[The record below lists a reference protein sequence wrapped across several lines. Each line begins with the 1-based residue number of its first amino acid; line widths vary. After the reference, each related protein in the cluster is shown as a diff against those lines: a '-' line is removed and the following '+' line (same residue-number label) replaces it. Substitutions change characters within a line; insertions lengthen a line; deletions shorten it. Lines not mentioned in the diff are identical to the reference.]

1 MLNKEFLMVGNKD
14 LEPVLSIYISPDI
27 EYIPS
32 VSGTLSSGQPF
43 DVSKAGETTF
53 KFSEIDLAGRIRVK
67 YDSDGLTHLSTTNLT
82 QYGERPFRKVS
93 RAPSIMVDYLQIAD
107 RTQSA
112 SISLS

>member
-1 MLNKEFLMVGNKD
+1 MLNKELLMAGSTD
-14 LEPVLSIYISPDI
+14 LEPVLSIYISPDLAFM
-27 EYIPS
+27 PDVS
-32 VSGTLSSGQPF
+32 VTLSSGQPF

-67 YDSDGLTHLSTTNLT
+67 YDYEMRLSTHNLT
-82 QYGERPFRKVS
+82 AYASPPPPERIS
-93 RAPSIMVDYLQIAD
+93 RAPSLMVDYFQIAD